1 MSTSDESFEEE
12 RIQGPRQRVFRPR
25 AVVTDPMQFRERFRL
40 TSRQA
45 DVLLGV
51 IGERLQPSTFRS
63 NPMSPKV
70 KLLCALRFYASN
82 SFFYN
87 VGDAQ
92 GPSKKS
98 VDRAIRQVTS
108 VINAKLSDRI
118 KWPAD
123 EGVCRRIASNF
134 LQLANP
140 GMPTVCGAV
149 DGTLIKLAYCP
160 SEHEFVDRHQQHSI
174 NAMVVAGPN
183 YRFYF
188 LSAKWPGSV
197 SDARVLRNSSM
208 AIRFNAGWRPFPG
221 AVLLGDSIYGAS
233 DSLVPMRPHAPQQ
246 YDPFYKYHSKTRR
259 VVKCAFGLWKNR
271 FQCLKSGMRLK
282 SPTYCGEVIM
292 ACGYLHNFLM
302 EERLE
307 QENDD
312 DEFMEQL
319 ALNNLFVMERS
330 ENISANKDV
339 LFGKFSESITKKLKD
354 DTWEMIR
361 KELVAEGYASFQAKT
376 SKQLRESM
384 WSQTKTR
391 TMEKVDKSKKTG
403 GVKFSEVKKYS
414 SYLSNDIHASVEK
427 LLLAIISVESPQV
440 KGMDVSESGEVKEDA
455 PPTPKVTKERMFAD
469 VLNDEVTPR
478 PVKKRLFADVSKP
491 SFVDD
496 EIKAEKLRKLKLE
509 NRLMELFI
517 YEKELE
523 LGVPPEQRIFAN
535 RAESV
540 EKNREADGGARIFI

>member
-1 MSTSDESFEEE
+1 MCLRSVEE
-12 RIQGPRQRVFRPR
+12 PF
-25 AVVTDPMQFRERFRL
+25 
-40 TSRQA
+40 
-45 DVLLGV
+45 
-51 IGERLQPSTFRS
+51 
-63 NPMSPKV
+63 
-70 KLLCALRFYASN
+70 
-82 SFFYN
+82 
-87 VGDAQ
+87 
-92 GPSKKS
+92 S
-98 VDRAIRQVTS
+98 V
-108 VINAKLSDRI
+108 
-118 KWPAD
+118 
-123 EGVCRRIASNF
+123 
-134 LQLANP
+134 
-140 GMPTVCGAV
+140 
-149 DGTLIKLAYCP
+149 
-160 SEHEFVDRHQQHSI
+160 
-174 NAMVVAGPN
+174 
-183 YRFYF
+183 
-188 LSAKWPGSV
+188 
-197 SDARVLRNSSM
+197 
-208 AIRFNAGWRPFPG
+208 
-221 AVLLGDSIYGAS
+221 
-233 DSLVPMRPHAPQQ
+233 PQI
-246 YDPFYKYHSKTRR
+246 
-259 VVKCAFGLWKNR
+259 
-271 FQCLKSGMRLK
+271 GMRLK
-282 SPTYCGEVIM
+282 SSTYCGEVIM

-319 ALNNLFVMERS
+319 QDAHGPNEEREQDTLSGPQRFVSMFNSFRALNNLFVMERS
-330 ENISANKDV
+330 ENISTECRKTERNKFALFKKIQANKDV

-403 GVKFSEVKKYS
+403 TGG
-414 SYLSNDIHASVEK
+414 VEK

-440 KGMDVSESGEVKEDA
+440 KGIDVSESGETKEDA

-469 VLNDEVTPR
+469 VLNDIVTPR

-523 LGVPPEQRIFAN
+523 LGVPPGQRIFAN

-540 EKNREADGGARIFI
+540 EKIEKPMEEQEYSFDGQW